1 MAPQSPELDAEIQRL
16 YSLPLGDFTKE
27 RNALA
32 KRLKKAGREDES
44 ETVEGSPKPTPSAWA
59 VNMLFQRQRDRMD
72 ILLDA
77 GRRARVAQGEAVAG
91 AGAEAL
97 RDAIGAARNL
107 IEDLRRRAET
117 ILAEDTGRTPSRAV
131 SERIATN
138 LQSLAFSPSAA
149 EAAQRGWLDRDL
161 EPPGFEVFAGLRI
174 PQRVVDIATR
184 RPPRPEPAPAAKPE
198 KAPPPPP
205 SRPEPIRPPTKAER
219 DAERRRE
226 EAQKRREAAA
236 REREEKAAAKRQ
248 ERLARAEEKAEQA
261 AAEADFQR
269 RKAEQAE
276 KTAAEARRRAEAAE
290 EEAELSRDRAERA
303 ERALERARSD
313 LEEVRQAVQEGKAAS
328 R

>member
-97 RDAIGAARNL
+97 RDAIGAARIL

-205 SRPEPIRPPTKAER
+205 PELISKPTKAEQE
-219 DAERRRE
+219 AEQRRE

>member
-1 MAPQSPELDAEIQRL
+1 MASQRSELDAEFQRL

-32 KRLKKAGREDES
+32 KRLKKAGRGDDS
-44 ETVEGSPKPTPSAWA
+44 ETVEGLAKPTPSAWA

-77 GRRARVAQGEAVAG
+77 GRRARIAQGEAVAG

-97 RDAIGAARNL
+97 RDAIGAARIL

-117 ILAEDTGRTPSRAV
+117 ILSEDAGRAASRAV
-131 SERIATN
+131 SERIGTN

-161 EPPGFEVFAGLRI
+161 EPPGFEVFTGLRI

-184 RPPRPEPAPAAKPE
+184 RPRPEPAPAPKPE

-205 SRPEPIRPPTKAER
+205 PKPEPVRAPTRAER
-219 DAERRRE
+219 EAERRRE

-236 REREEKAAAKRQ
+236 REREEKAAAKTR
-248 ERLARAEEKAEQA
+248 ERLARAEEKVEQA
-261 AAEADFQR
+261 TAEADFHR

-276 KTAAEARRRAEAAE
+276 KTADDARRRAEAAE
-290 EEAELSRDRAERA
+290 EEARLSRERMERA
-303 ERALERARSD
+303 ETALERARRD
-313 LEEVRQAVQEGKAAS
+313 LEEVRQAVQDGKAAS

>member
-1 MAPQSPELDAEIQRL
+1 MAPQRSELDAEIQRL
-16 YSLPLGDFTKE
+16 YGLPLGDFTKE

-32 KRLKKAGREDES
+32 KRLKKAGREDDS

-77 GRRARVAQGEAVAG
+77 GRRARIAQGEAVAG

-97 RDAIGAARNL
+97 RDAIGAARIL

-117 ILAEDTGRTPSRAV
+117 ILSEGGGRNPSRAV

-184 RPPRPEPAPAAKPE
+184 RPRPEPAPVSKPE

-205 SRPEPIRPPTKAER
+205 IRKPTQAER
-219 DAERRRE
+219 EAERRRE

-236 REREEKAAAKRQ
+236 REREERAAAKRQ
-248 ERLARAEEKAEQA
+248 ERLAQVEERAEQA
-261 AAEADFQR
+261 AAEADFLR

-276 KTAAEARRRAEAAE
+276 KAAAEARRRAEAAQ
-290 EEAELSRDRAERA
+290 EEAELARDRVERA
-303 ERALERARSD
+303 EKALERVRRE
-313 LEEVRQAVQEGKAAS
+313 LEEVRQAS

>member
-1 MAPQSPELDAEIQRL
+1 MAPQTSELDAEIQRL

-27 RNALA
+27 RNAFA
-32 KRLKKAGREDES
+32 KRLKKAGREDDS
-44 ETVEGSPKPTPSAWA
+44 ETVEGLPKPTPSAWA

-77 GRRARVAQGEAVAG
+77 GRRARIAQGEAVAG

-97 RDAIGAARNL
+97 RDAIGAARIL

-117 ILAEDTGRTPSRAV
+117 ILSEDTGRAPSRAV
-131 SERIATN
+131 SERLATN

-184 RPPRPEPAPAAKPE
+184 RPRPEPAPKPE
-198 KAPPPPP
+198 KAPPPPEP
-205 SRPEPIRPPTKAER
+205 KPEPVRKPTRAER
-219 DAERRRE
+219 EAERRRE
-226 EAQKRREAAA
+226 ETQKRREAAA
-236 REREEKAAAKRQ
+236 REREERATAKLQ
-248 ERLARAEEKAEQA
+248 ERLARAEEKVEQA
-261 AAEADFQR
+261 AAEADFLR

-290 EEAELSRDRAERA
+290 EEAELARERVERA
-303 ERALERARSD
+303 EKALERAQRD
-313 LEEVRQAVQEGKAAS
+313 LEEVRDGKTAS

>member
-1 MAPQSPELDAEIQRL
+1 MASKRSELDAEIQHL
-16 YSLPLGDFTKE
+16 YGLPLGEFTKE

-32 KRLKKAGREDES
+32 KRLKKAGREDDS
-44 ETVEGSPKPTPSAWA
+44 ETVEGLPKPTPSAWA

-97 RDAIGAARNL
+97 RDAIGAARIL
-107 IEDLRRRAET
+107 IEDLRRRAEA
-117 ILAEDTGRTPSRAV
+117 ILSEGGGRTPSRAV

-161 EPPGFEVFAGLRI
+161 EPPGFEVFSGLRI

-184 RPPRPEPAPAAKPE
+184 RPRPEPAPKPE

-205 SRPEPIRPPTKAER
+205 PEAKPEPVRKPTRAER
-219 DAERRRE
+219 EAERRHE
-226 EAQKRREAAA
+226 ETQKRREAAV
-236 REREEKAAAKRQ
+236 REREERAAAKLQ
-248 ERLARAEEKAEQA
+248 ERLARAEEKVEQA
-261 AAEADFQR
+261 ATEADFLR

-290 EEAELSRDRAERA
+290 EEAELARERVERA
-303 ERALERARSD
+303 EKALERAQRD
-313 LEEVRQAVQEGKAAS
+313 LEEMRDGKAAS

>member
-1 MAPQSPELDAEIQRL
+1 MAPQSSELDTEIQRL
-16 YSLPLGDFTKE
+16 YGLPLGDFTKE

-32 KRLKKAGREDES
+32 KRLKKAGRGDDA

-77 GRRARVAQGEAVAG
+77 GRRARIAQGEAVAG

-97 RDAIGAARNL
+97 RDAIGAARIL
-107 IEDLRRRAET
+107 IEDLRRRAEA
-117 ILAEDTGRTPSRAV
+117 ILSEGGGKAPSRAV
-131 SERIATN
+131 SERLATN

-184 RPPRPEPAPAAKPE
+184 RPPRPEPAPTPKPE

-205 SRPEPIRPPTKAER
+205 PEPISKPTKAEQE
-219 DAERRRE
+219 AERRRE
-226 EAQKRREAAA
+226 ETQKRRDAAA
-236 REREEKAAAKRQ
+236 REREERAAAKLQ

-261 AAEADFQR
+261 SAEVDFLR

-276 KTAAEARRRAEAAE
+276 KTAAEARRRAETAE
-290 EEAELSRDRAERA
+290 EEAELARERVERA
-303 ERALERARSD
+303 EKALERARTD
-313 LEEVRQAVQEGKAAS
+313 LEETRQAAKEGKTAP

>member
-1 MAPQSPELDAEIQRL
+1 MAPQRSELDAEIQRL
-16 YSLPLGDFTKE
+16 YSLPLGEFTKE

-32 KRLKKAGREDES
+32 KRLKKAGREDDS

-77 GRRARVAQGEAVAG
+77 GRRARIAQGEAVAG

-97 RDAIGAARNL
+97 RDAIGAARIL

-117 ILAEDTGRTPSRAV
+117 ILSEGGGRNPSRAV

-149 EAAQRGWLDRDL
+149 EAAQRGWLDSDL
-161 EPPGFEVFAGLRI
+161 EPPGFEVFSGLRI
-174 PQRVVDIATR
+174 PQRVVDISTR
-184 RPPRPEPAPAAKPE
+184 RPRPEPAPAPKPA

-205 SRPEPIRPPTKAER
+205 PRPEPIRTPTKAER
-219 DAERRRE
+219 EAERRRE
-226 EAQKRREAAA
+226 ETQKRREAAV
-236 REREEKAAAKRQ
+236 REREEKAAAKLQ
-248 ERLARAEEKAEQA
+248 EQMARAEERVEQA
-261 AAEADFQR
+261 AAEADFLR

-276 KTAAEARRRAEAAE
+276 KTAAEAQRRAEAAE
-290 EEAELSRDRAERA
+290 EEAELARERVERA
-303 ERALERARSD
+303 DKALERARTELD
-313 LEEVRQAVQEGKAAS
+313 KVRQAAQGGKAAS